1 MPLQFSYNRRDF
13 SIVELVN
20 GVRANYW
27 VTGPFTTNL
36 PTQNLN
42 TQFNVES
49 EVSGDGVS
57 YQETYTF
64 NVSDNNNKTVGSI
77 QYILNYKQA
86 NNGAVTSIPF
96 LDTRVLSANGVFKQY
111 QNAKVHQTFDNV
123 TGNRTITFTK
133 SCGCQV

>member
-1 MPLQFSYNRRDF
+1 MPLQFSYNRRNF

-27 VTGPFTTNL
+27 ITGPFSTNL
-36 PTQNLN
+36 SNQNLN

-49 EVSGDGVS
+49 ELSGDGIS

-77 QYILNYKQA
+77 QYIMNYKQA
-86 NNGAVTSIPF
+86 NNGAITSIPF

-111 QNAKVHQTFDNV
+111 NNAKVHQTFDNV
-123 TGNRTITFTK
+123 TGNRSITITK
-133 SCGCQV
+133 SCGC

>member
-27 VTGPFTTNL
+27 IITPFTTNL
-36 PTQNLN
+36 PNQNLN
-42 TQFNVES
+42 TQLNIVS
-49 EVSGDGVS
+49 ELSGDGTS

-64 NVSDNNNKTVGSI
+64 NVSDNKNKTIGSI
-77 QYILNYKQA
+77 QYIMNYKQA
-86 NNGAVTSIPF
+86 NNGAITSIPF
-96 LDTRVLSANGVFKQY
+96 LDTRVLSANGVFRQY

-123 TGNRTITFTK
+123 TGNRSITITK
-133 SCGCQV
+133 SCGC

>member
-1 MPLQFSYNRRDF
+1 MSLQFSYNRRDF

-36 PTQNLN
+36 PNQNLN

-49 EVSGDGVS
+49 ELSGDGIS

-64 NVSDNNNKTVGSI
+64 NVSDNINKTIGSI
-77 QYILNYKQA
+77 QYIMNYRQA
-86 NNGAVTSIPF
+86 NNGPVTSIPF
-96 LDTRVLSANGVFKQY
+96 LNTRVLSANGVFKQY
-111 QNAKVHQTFDNV
+111 SNAKVHQTFDNV
-123 TGNRTITFTK
+123 TGNRTITITK
-133 SCGCQV
+133 SCGC